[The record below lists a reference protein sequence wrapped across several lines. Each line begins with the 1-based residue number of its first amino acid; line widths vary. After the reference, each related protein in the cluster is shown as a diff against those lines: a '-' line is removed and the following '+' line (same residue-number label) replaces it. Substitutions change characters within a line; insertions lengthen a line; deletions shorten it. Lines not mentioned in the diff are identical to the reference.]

1 MRTSTPEQQKEYQTN
16 RRNERETRKAAA
28 AKRQGLT
35 QSQIDY
41 QKNKR
46 LEKDARTDKANEGFR
61 SFQKRVLT
69 PKSKAVA
76 TNDYGIPAGRA
87 KDGATAKGKDGV
99 NRRYDAASKSW
110 KIVR

>member
-16 RRNERETRKAAA
+16 RRNEREARKAAA

-46 LEKDARTDKANEGFR
+46 LERDARTDKNNEGLNR
-61 SFQKRVLT
+61 MLK